1 MIRLIALLTVA
12 GLAAALP
19 DVSHGQ
25 VSLSTAINKSG
36 RMRMLSQRIVK
47 AQAQYAHGILLDRAG
62 DVLRTS
68 VREMGEG
75 LDELKRV
82 QPTAEIKATYTQL
95 DAKAR
100 PLLSAAAVVAKHDAT
115 RLAAL
120 NAQADEVLELAH
132 KLTGLYEQAGKAAGA
147 KLINVAGR
155 QRMLS
160 QRMSKNY
167 FLIHL
172 RVQGVTPAEIARDQK
187 EFVSALA
194 MLRGAPLTNA
204 PIKQDLDLADVQWV
218 FFDNALG
225 AKTADRSALQNVA
238 TTSER
243 ILEVMD
249 DLTLQYDQALKDLL

>member
-1 MIRLIALLTVA
+1 MARLFALALAA
-12 GLAAALP
+12 GLAATLP
-19 DVSHGQ
+19 DVGWAQ

-36 RMRMLSQRIVK
+36 RMRMLSQRIIK
-47 AQAQYAHGILLDRAG
+47 AQAQYSHGILIDRAS

-75 LDELKRV
+75 LDDLKRL
-82 QPTAEIKATYTQL
+82 QPNAEIRSTYAQL
-95 DAKAR
+95 EAKAR
-100 PLLSAAAVVAKHDAT
+100 PFLAAAAVVAKLDAP

-120 NAQADEVLELAH
+120 NAQADEVLDLAH
-132 KLTGLYEQAGKAAGA
+132 KLTGQYEQAGKAAGA

-167 FLIHL
+167 FLIHAA
-172 RVQGVTPAEIARDQK
+172 VPGVTQAEIARDQK

-194 MLRGAPLTNA
+194 MLKAAPLTNA

-218 FFDNALG
+218 FFENALG
-225 AKTADRSALQNVA
+225 VKTADRSALQNVA